1 MSLFRLSLANLAMSP
16 LSTAVNILLL
26 SLGTASIAILLIATY
41 QLTNTLT
48 RDSADIDLVV
58 GAKGSPLQL
67 VLAGVYHADV
77 PPGNIPLEEAEP
89 WINHSMVES
98 ATPLALGDS
107 FRGFRIVG
115 TNRDYIDIYQGEL
128 KDGRFWN
135 QPLEIVVGATVSQ
148 ETGMSIGNTLAGAHG
163 LEDGGHAHDDQKYT
177 VVGVL
182 KETGTVL
189 DRLLVTSMESVWL
202 VHETGGHDHD
212 HEGHDHDDHSDHRHE
227 DHAEHE
233 HSEADR
239 EHDDYDHAEHDHSE
253 HDHGNDDY
261 DHAEHDHSK
270 HDHGHDDHNHAEHD
284 HSEHDHGNDDHDHAE
299 HGHSEHDHGNED
311 HDHAE
316 NDHSEH
322 ERSHDDHDRAE
333 HDDGHKDHDHAEHD
347 HSRHDHGHDDH
358 AEHGHS
364 ETDHGHEDHD
374 HSEHDHGHEEDDHFE
389 HDHAKHDDHD
399 HSEHKEHE
407 EDQAGHDHEGEDATV
422 ILVKYSTPM
431 AALSLPRDINE
442 SSNLQAASPA
452 FEVTRLLQI
461 VGIGIGWLQAFAAIL
476 LASAALSIFA
486 ALYASLK
493 ARRHDLAVLRCLG
506 ATRWEL
512 FTLLFVEGMV
522 LTISGI
528 AIGLLAAHGGL
539 ELVGIWLGDS
549 QIPLTGL
556 VWAPAE
562 FALIAGL
569 LTAGVLTAILPA
581 RQAFSTDVARTLSRP

>member
-26 SLGTASIAILLIATY
+26 SLGTASITILLITTY

-48 RDSADIDLVV
+48 RDSADIDLVI

-67 VLAGVYHADV
+67 VLAGVYHSDV
-77 PPGNIPLEEAEP
+77 PPGNIPLEDAEP
-89 WINHSMVES
+89 WMNHPMVES

-148 ETGMSIGNTLAGAHG
+148 ETGMSIGDTLAGAHG

-182 KETGTVL
+182 KETRTVL

-239 EHDDYDHAEHDHSE
+239 GHDDHSE
-253 HDHGNDDY
+253 
-261 DHAEHDHSK
+261 

-284 HSEHDHGNDDHDHAE
+284 HGNDDHDHAE
-299 HGHSEHDHGNED
+299 
-311 HDHAE
+311 
-316 NDHSEH
+316 NDQSEH
-322 ERSHDDHDRAE
+322 ERNHDDHDRAE

-347 HSRHDHGHDDH
+347 HSKHDHRHDDH
-358 AEHGHS
+358 AENDHS
-364 ETDHGHEDHD
+364 ETDHGQEDHD
-374 HSEHDHGHEEDDHFE
+374 HSAHDHGHEEDDHSE

-407 EDQAGHDHEGEDATV
+407 EHQAGHDHEGEDATV

-452 FEVTRLLQI
+452 FEITRLLQI

-569 LTAGVLTAILPA
+569 LTAGALTAILPA
-581 RQAFSTDVARTLSRP
+581 WQAFSTDVARTLSRP